1 LRLNLYQ
8 QTMKE
13 TVLRTRM
20 QPKTLRCKLRP
31 KLMQIATQLSYYFYQ
46 PPVQQYRRRLL
57 VTYRLATVYTL
68 QTTEGRHTTECSL
81 LISLTVG

>member
-1 LRLNLYQ
+1 
-8 QTMKE
+8 MKE

-46 PPVQQYRRRLL
+46 RPVQQYRRRLL

-68 QTTEGRHTTECSL
+68 QTTN
-81 LISLTVG
+81 